1 MRFLPVLQL
10 LNLEEHEEADSTG
23 QDIKDIDL
31 RNNNC
36 AQIVRTRAEISNRG
50 IGIRTIDISTGVGG
64 RNPGHH
70 YLGHCPCSLLHPAF
84 PAMDEEL
91 SAATSYIKD
100 AFFCPV
106 CQEVFKMPM
115 CTMACPHGFC
125 RKCFLTAVRESGI
138 HYPFCHA
145 NVTRRERVCP
155 EWALDLENIM
165 RKFCGS
171 YRCCAKQIQFY
182 CMRHH

>member
-1 MRFLPVLQL
+1 MHKL
-10 LNLEEHEEADSTG
+10 LELG
-23 QDIKDIDL
+23 QKF
-31 RNNNC
+31 
-36 AQIVRTRAEISNRG
+36 QIG
-50 IGIRTIDISTGVGG
+50 IGIRTIDISIGAGG

-70 YLGHCPCSLLHPAF
+70 YLGHCPCSLLHPPF

-91 SAATSYIKD
+91 SAATSYIED
-100 AFFCPV
+100 AFPN

-115 CTMACPHGFC
+115 CTVACLHVFC

-138 HYPFCHA
+138 HCPFCHG
-145 NVTRRERVCP
+145 NVTKRERVCP

-182 CMRHH
+182 CLRHHYKSRKKYQDEYGVSSVIPNFRSLEIQ